1 MSNPPRVTSR
11 PQAGAEGSAQ
21 DPSLRAASARISS
34 SRISLGRVFRAE
46 GTNFYLLLGTTVFL
60 VGFGLVMVLSSS
72 SVESYLENEG
82 FFGSFLR
89 QGAFALIGVPLM
101 LLVSRLP
108 ISFWKWL
115 APFAMIGS
123 SFLQALVVFTPLG
136 VEVGGNKNWINL
148 GPIQFQPS
156 ELIKLSLVIWVGL
169 IVSRKEEQL
178 NDWKQGLTP
187 ILLTSGAA
195 IGLVF
200 LGDDLGT
207 VFVLAAMLFGGLFF
221 AGVRLRMLGAL
232 VLAGTVVIGIAALT
246 SQNRLTRIMT
256 FADGCEDVAKQINEC
271 WQSTHGDFALANGGV
286 LGAGLGNSKA
296 KWSWLPAA
304 HNDYIFAIIGEELGL
319 LGAIVVLLLF
329 IVLAISFVRIMNA
342 SNDTFV
348 RVATAT
354 AMSWM
359 IGQAFMNI
367 GVVLGVFP
375 TFGVPLPLISAG
387 GTALLTTLI
396 GIGIVLSFARHTPEE
411 REALGIPARR
421 GLLGARRPSAR
432 PHESS

>member
-1 MSNPPRVTSR
+1 MSNPPRANSR
-11 PQAGAEGSAQ
+11 PREHEEEVPRASSA
-21 DPSLRAASARISS
+21 
-34 SRISLGRVFRAE
+34 RISLGRVFRAE

-60 VGFGLVMVLSSS
+60 VAFGLVMVLSSS
-72 SVESYLENEG
+72 AVESYLENEG
-82 FFGSFLR
+82 FFGGFLK
-89 QGAFALIGVPLM
+89 QGAFALIGVPIM

-108 ISFWKWL
+108 IGFWKWL
-115 APFAMIGS
+115 APIAMIVS
-123 SFLQALVVFTPLG
+123 CVLQALVVFTPLG
-136 VEVGGNKNWINL
+136 VEVGGNTNWINI

-156 ELIKLSLVIWVGL
+156 ELIKLSLVVWIGL
-169 IVSRKEEQL
+169 IVSRKEAL
-178 NDWKQGLTP
+178 LTDWKQGLAP

-207 VFVLAAMLFGGLFF
+207 VFVLAAMLLGGLFF

-232 VLAGTVVIGIAALT
+232 VLAGGVVFAIAALT
-246 SQNRLTRIMT
+246 SQSRLTRLT
-256 FADGCEDVAKQINEC
+256 SFADGCEDVTKQLNEC
-271 WQSTHGDFALANGGV
+271 WQTIHGDYALANGGI

-319 LGAIVVLLLF
+319 LGGIVVLVLF
-329 IVLAISFVRIMNA
+329 VVLAVAFVRIMNA
-342 SNDTFV
+342 SDDTFV

-354 AMSWM
+354 TMSWM
-359 IGQAFMNI
+359 IGQALMNI

-387 GTALLTTLI
+387 GTALLTTLV
-396 GIGIVLSFARHTPEE
+396 GIGIVLSFARYTPEE
-411 REALGIPARR
+411 REALGIRPRRAPRLRTKDPA
-421 GLLGARRPSAR
+421 
-432 PHESS
+432 

>member
-11 PQAGAEGSAQ
+11 PQAGAEDSAQ
-21 DPSLRAASARISS
+21 DPSVRAASARISS
-34 SRISLGRVFRAE
+34 ARISLGHVFRAE

-72 SVESYLENEG
+72 SVESYLEDQG
-82 FFGSFLR
+82 FFGSFLK
-89 QGAFALIGVPLM
+89 QSAFALFGIPMM

-108 ISFWKWL
+108 IAFWKWL

-136 VEVGGNKNWINL
+136 VGVGGNTNWIEL
-148 GPIQFQPS
+148 GFVQFQPS
-156 ELIKLSLVIWVGL
+156 ELIKVSLVIWLGL
-169 IVSRKEEQL
+169 IVSRKEEL
-178 NDWKQGLTP
+178 LDDWKHGLAP
-187 ILLTSGAA
+187 ILITSGAA
-195 IGLVF
+195 ISLVL

-207 VFVLAAMLFGGLFF
+207 TFVLAAMLMGGLFF
-221 AGVRLRMLGAL
+221 AGVRLRMLAML
-232 VLAGTVVIGIAALT
+232 VLGGGLLFAIMAVT
-246 SQNRLTRIMT
+246 SPSRVTRLMT
-256 FADGCEDVAKQINEC
+256 FAGGCEDVAKQMNEC

-329 IVLAISFVRIMNA
+329 VVLAIAFVRIMN
-342 SNDTFV
+342 SSDNTFI

-354 AMSWM
+354 TMSWM
-359 IGQAFMNI
+359 IGQAFMNMGI
-367 GVVLGVFP
+367 VLGVFP
-375 TFGVPLPLISAG
+375 VFGVPLPLISAG

-421 GLLGARRPSAR
+421 GLPGVRRPTSMR
-432 PHESS
+432 VSE